1 MRISSQILISIVV
14 GFSLAVPAPPINIE
28 SNTVEGKSVD
38 SGDIA
43 SEFLSSLIANA
54 SQANVDDSSKDRR
67 SQSSLQVNLGYAKYK
82 GYYDSASDLN
92 VWKGIR
98 YAAAPIGNLRWQPPR
113 FPATQP
119 SAQPIP
125 ATDFGP
131 ICPQAYL
138 AVPGVP
144 SILGNEDCLFLNV
157 YAPSNASRLPVLVYI
172 HGGGYGFGDGTL
184 DMSGIV
190 NSNDNNFIAVT
201 IQYRLGAFGFLSS
214 QEVKSKGVVNAG
226 LLDQAFALLWIKLFI
241 GQFGGDPLS
250 ITISGDSAGG
260 SSVLYHDMA
269 AGGSLGT
276 LLFNQGIAASP
287 YLPFQYTYNAAWP
300 TARYYAFSAAAGCP
314 GSGNVFSCLIGKDTV
329 SLQNANIQLAAQQTY
344 GFWAFYPVRDNVYIT
359 GLPSQQLKA
368 KKVNGK
374 KLLVGNNANEGP
386 LFVPPSMST
395 IADITNWLHAEFPN
409 LSDAQINSILA
420 VNPNNANTTAGPL
433 FETSGVTGLTAVNV
447 SQDANGQQQ
456 RANNI
461 YAEATFVCPSYWM
474 ASAYTSNGRRSWHY
488 QFSVP
493 FASHT
498 TDMNAYFGPSTPN
511 LSTDFI
517 LAFRRIWGNFITKG
531 DPSIT
536 NAIANGASSSNPN
549 AANGASTWPAWT
561 ETSPKQLN
569 LNETGGVPYSF
580 TTQWGVPV
588 TQFQQPGLRNA
599 ISVVPADTWEGGR
612 GTRCNFYQ
620 TLASSIPV

>member
-1 MRISSQILISIVV
+1 M
-14 GFSLAVPAPPINIE
+14 
-28 SNTVEGKSVD
+28 
-38 SGDIA
+38 
-43 SEFLSSLIANA
+43 
-54 SQANVDDSSKDRR
+54 
-67 SQSSLQVNLGYAKYK
+67 
-82 GYYDSASDLN
+82 
-92 VWKGIR
+92 
-98 YAAAPIGNLRWQPPR
+98 
-113 FPATQP
+113 
-119 SAQPIP
+119 
-125 ATDFGP
+125 
-131 ICPQAYL
+131 
-138 AVPGVP
+138 
-144 SILGNEDCLFLNV
+144 
-157 YAPSNASRLPVLVYI
+157 
-172 HGGGYGFGDGTL
+172 
-184 DMSGIV
+184 
-190 NSNDNNFIAVT
+190 
-201 IQYRLGAFGFLSS
+201 
-214 QEVKSKGVVNAG
+214 
-226 LLDQAFALLWIKLFI
+226 
-241 GQFGGDPLS
+241 
-250 ITISGDSAGG
+250 
-260 SSVLYHDMA
+260 YHDTA
-269 AGGSLGT
+269 AGGSLGS

-287 YLPFQYTYNAAWP
+287 YLPFQYNYNAVWP
-300 TARYYAFSAAAGCP
+300 TARYYAFSVAAGCP
-314 GSGNVFSCLIGKDTV
+314 GSGNVFSCLAGKDTV

-344 GFWAFYPVRDNVYIT
+344 GYWAFYPVKDNVYIT

-368 KKVNGK
+368 RKVNGK

-386 LFVPPSMST
+386 LFVPPFIST
-395 IADITNWLHAEFPN
+395 LADITNWLHAEFPS
-409 LSDAQINSILA
+409 LSDTQISSILA
-420 VNPNNANTTAGPL
+420 MNPNNANTTTGPL
-433 FETSGVTGLTAVNV
+433 FETNGVTGLTAVKV

-474 ASAYTSNGRRSWHY
+474 ASAYTSKGRQSWHY

-531 DPSIT
+531 NPSIT
-536 NAIANGASSSNPN
+536 NTIANGASSSNPN

-580 TTQWGVPV
+580 TTQWGVHV